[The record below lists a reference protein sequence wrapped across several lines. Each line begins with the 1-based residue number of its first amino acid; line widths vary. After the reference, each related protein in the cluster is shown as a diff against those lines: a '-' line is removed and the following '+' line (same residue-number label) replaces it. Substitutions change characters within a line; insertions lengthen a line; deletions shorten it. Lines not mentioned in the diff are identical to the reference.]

1 MTSQQNAITDETGP
15 LLDAY
20 RAMEGLLHDAGHGN
34 LADVLHVLNLRLL
47 DVLAAPGEIG
57 GAK

>member
-1 MTSQQNAITDETGP
+1 MTLQNTAINDVTGP

-34 LADVLHVLNLRLL
+34 LADLLHVLNQRLD
-47 DVLAAPGEIG
+47 DVIVAPGISG
-57 GAK
+57 GHS